1 MGGSFWGNQQAAHA
15 IYQKKKKKKK
25 KTGCSCCM
33 GDFIVFL
40 DLPVK
45 KSW

>member
-15 IYQKKKKKKK
+15 IYQKKEKK

-33 GDFIVFL
+33 GDLIVFL